1 MRRLTCPGGRLS
13 LATGSSTMR
22 PPGWAT
28 RCAERAARDVVP
40 ARRAESRAPGAQE
53 PAVAAGLGVSDGLAG
68 DDGRQRALGQ
78 RAEGLAVRFRRRLA
92 DGSGPSAPDLHP
104 HGMADD
110 PGRPPA
116 GDLTGSRAARR
127 ASPPNLRAGRD
138 RRAARS
144 ASGPG
149 TWPGIRRTI
158 Q

>member
-1 MRRLTCPGGRLS
+1 
-13 LATGSSTMR
+13 
-22 PPGWAT
+22 
-28 RCAERAARDVVP
+28 
-40 ARRAESRAPGAQE
+40 
-53 PAVAAGLGVSDGLAG
+53 
-68 DDGRQRALGQ
+68 
-78 RAEGLAVRFRRRLA
+78 
-92 DGSGPSAPDLHP
+92 
-104 HGMADD
+104 MADD

-158 Q
+158 QVPRKGNGLGALAALSGRMPPQRSGFVSEGI